1 MRVAARNLLLN
12 RITPAA
18 GEFND
23 SVNSKV
29 APAADSQTHRI
40 VQLFRITDFDT
51 ILTDEMH

>member
-1 MRVAARNLLLN
+1 MLN